1 MSSILKV
8 ILRDEEIGRLA
19 WDNRRHTSYFTYNPD
34 FVTKGLEV
42 SPLKASIKSFG
53 MGMPVWG
60 ESERLYQK
68 LPAFLADSL
77 PDAWGNQLFECWR
90 RENRLSA
97 SDITPLEKLSFIGKR
112 GMGALE
118 FEPETGRKTTTDKV
132 DIQSLVELSSRIFE
146 QRENARILPEESLTL
161 QSLISVG
168 TSAGGRRPKA
178 ILAVNRETGEIRSGQ
193 VAGLDGYDYCILKF
207 GDERYC
213 SAELEMTYY
222 EMASK
227 AGIRMM
233 PSRLIEVEGKRH
245 FLTQRFDRN
254 GDKKVHTQT
263 LAAIWPEADSY
274 EQLLWVCRKLRL
286 PEGDLDE
293 VFRRMVFNH
302 LANNT
307 DDHSKNF
314 SFIMDEQGTWRLS
327 PAYDMTYIIDINGY
341 LPNHDHCIF
350 TCGKLSSITFR
361 DILDF
366 AKTNGIRRPEKT
378 IKEVANAINDFRTL
392 ATRHGVSTEWIG
404 RIETCL
410 QEHLADWGLSERKAC
425 IFSYTDKD
433 GRTIENAHLEQAL
446 KGNIHLYAT
455 INGKEFKY
463 VLRKNTA
470 DYQSILDHGLSH
482 LTQEYMEILVEK
494 YLINEKL

>member
-1 MSSILKV
+1 MSSILKI
-8 ILRDEEIGRLA
+8 ILWGEEIGRLA
-19 WDNRRHTSYFTYNPD
+19 WDNRRHTSYFTFNPD
-34 FVTKGLEV
+34 FAAKGLEV
-42 SPLKASIKSFG
+42 SPLKASVKSFG

-90 RENRLSA
+90 RENRLA
-97 SDITPLEKLSFIGKR
+97 VSDITPLEKLSFIGKR

-118 FEPETGRKTTTDKV
+118 FEPETGRRNTTEKV
-132 DIQSLVELSSRIFE
+132 DIQSLVDLSSRIFE

-193 VAGLDGYDYCILKF
+193 VAGLEGYDYCILKF

-213 SAELEMTYY
+213 TAELEMVYY
-222 EMASK
+222 EIACK

-245 FLTQRFDRN
+245 FLTQRFDRI

-286 PEGDLDE
+286 PEVDIDE

-302 LANNT
+302 LSNNT
-307 DDHSKNF
+307 DDHNKNF
-314 SFIMDEQGTWRLS
+314 SFIMDEQGAWRLS
-327 PAYDMTYIIDINGY
+327 PAYDMTYIIDTNGY
-341 LPNHDHCIF
+341 LPNRDHCIF
-350 TCGKLSSITFR
+350 TCGKLSGVTLQ
-361 DILDF
+361 DVLDF
-366 AKTNGIRRPEKT
+366 AKANGIRRPEKT
-378 IKEVANAINDFRTL
+378 IREVADAINDFRAL
-392 ATRHGVSTEWIG
+392 AARHGVSTEWIG
-404 RIETCL
+404 RVEACL
-410 QEHLADWGLSERKAC
+410 QEHLADWGLSEQGAC
-425 IFSYTDKD
+425 CFSYTDKD
-433 GRTIENAHLEQAL
+433 GRTIESAHLEQAL
-446 KGNIHLYAT
+446 KGNLHLDAT
-455 INGKEFKY
+455 IDGKKCKFI
-463 VLRKNTA
+463 LRKNTT
-470 DYQSILDHGLSH
+470 DYQNILAHGLSRIS
-482 LTQEYMEILVEK
+482 QEYMAALVEK
-494 YLINEKL
+494 YLVKEK